1 MPGDT
6 ENDTENDTALANA
19 AGLDLFDALRIAAR
33 SAHNRA
39 VLASHGVL
47 DELALT
53 LQLATRRQNALA
65 ADVSAVVSAGGT
77 TTSANAAARAE
88 ATARVRV
95 LQRVS
100 ARIVDVLREYLEVP
114 EERDTSSRR
123 RGDDES
129 PRRRNAGRRP
139 R

>member
-39 VLASHGVL
+39 VLASRRSAPWTSWRSRCSSRRGV
-47 DELALT
+47 
-53 LQLATRRQNALA
+53 NALA

-123 RGDDES
+123 S
-129 PRRRNAGRRP
+129 RR
-139 R
+139 

>member
-1 MPGDT
+1 M
-6 ENDTENDTALANA
+6 
-19 AGLDLFDALRIAAR
+19 
-33 SAHNRA
+33 
-39 VLASHGVL
+39 
-47 DELALT
+47 
-53 LQLATRRQNALA
+53 
-65 ADVSAVVSAGGT
+65 SAVVSAGGT

-114 EERDTSSRR
+114 EERDRALGVAAMTNRR
-123 RGDDES
+123 VDATR
-129 PRRRNAGRRP
+129 ARRP